1 MNRYVNTH
9 THNCIDRHNLIHIQS
24 YSYTRGNIDKSI
36 VHMGTKWSHRM
47 DGGWF
52 SVPRRI
58 GGSIGTPF
66 VAENDG
72 PPLTGAP

>member
-1 MNRYVNTH
+1 
-9 THNCIDRHNLIHIQS
+9 
-24 YSYTRGNIDKSI
+24 
-36 VHMGTKWSHRM
+36 M